1 MPLGRVG
8 FELIAKL
15 DSILSWVNQIR
26 NQEKSWRSR
35 GISFYGVGY
44 PDWVLVGVSL
54 GAGYPGWVLV
64 GVSLG
69 AGYPGWV
76 LVGGMVGAGYPSGV
90 FVGTPGVIGGVG
102 VSLGWTVGEGVGV
115 NIEPN
120 LNRAMVVYGLL
131 GNCRHNS
138 R

>member
-35 GISFYGVGY
+35 GISFYGV
-44 PDWVLVGVSL
+44 
-54 GAGYPGWVLV
+54 GYPGWVLV